1 MVLTLVAMAASGC
14 QRVAQIIP
22 GSGLTGRPGATAT
35 AATSDPG
42 SATAIPDAQLAQS
55 IVQVQVATPRDGQ
68 PQIARSGSGVI
79 VDADQRLILTSY
91 GVVQPYGTDGTPAY
105 STILVSTNRKLGDA
119 PTAEFEAELVAADP
133 ANGIAVLRVM
143 RDAGSASLS
152 SGKFNLP
159 AVTLGDA
166 RSAAAGLSLRVFG
179 HPGPDGGG
187 RPQSLLISK
196 ASVTGIRGAPGLTNR
211 TWLKTDVRMPYGAA
225 GGGAFNQAGALIGI
239 LAQDRY
245 LATGEVGQLR
255 PLELAQPVIE
265 RAKKETA
272 RYQVPLQMQGNVPGS
287 TRQQPSTT
295 PPAGGQA
302 AGGQAAGG
310 QAAGGQAGASLWVSA
325 PAFGAN
331 AIQSGGSRDLFDY
344 GTRFPA
350 GRPALYYEYVL
361 EGVPAGTVVEERWF
375 LDEVPQDS
383 LSSSYRWDGRGFAVQ
398 GDRITAPRAS
408 GIPRGRWRIE
418 VWAAG
423 ALRAQSTAL
432 VGVDPREGKVTAAGA
447 GSSATPDGRPQAGL
461 SANSTQA
468 LAFFDFT
475 GMEGAQTLDWIVSQN
490 NQRVY
495 VSPQLRW
502 DYGDSGR
509 AWVGFAPGRALGS
522 GKWEFELHIDGKVI
536 AVLPATVP

>member
-1 MVLTLVAMAASGC
+1 MVLTLAAITASGC
-14 QRVAQIIP
+14 QRVAKIIP
-22 GSGLTGRPGATAT
+22 GSGLTSRAGATAT
-35 AATSDPG
+35 AVTGDAG

-55 IVQVQVATPRDGQ
+55 IVQVQAATPRDGQ

-91 GVVQPYGTDGTPAY
+91 GVVQPYGADGTPAY
-105 STILVSTNRKLGDA
+105 STILVSTNRKLGDTPA
-119 PTAEFEAELVAADP
+119 PEFEAELVAADP

-166 RSAAAGLSLRVFG
+166 RSAAAGLALRVFG

-211 TWLKTDVRMPYGAA
+211 TWLKTDIRMPYGAA

-245 LATGEVGQLR
+245 LTTGEVGQLR

-272 RYQVPLQMQGNVPGS
+272 RYQVPMQMQGNVPGS

-295 PPAGGQA
+295 QPSGGQP
-302 AGGQAAGG
+302 
-310 QAAGGQAGASLWVSA
+310 GASMWVSA
-325 PAFGAN
+325 PVFGAN

-375 LDEVPQDS
+375 LDDVPQDS

-398 GDRITAPRAS
+398 GDRITAPSAS

-447 GSSATPDGRPQAGL
+447 GSSTTPDGRPQAGL

-475 GMEGAQTLDWIVSQN
+475 GMEGAQTLDWIVFQN
-490 NQRVY
+490 KQRVY

-502 DYGDSGR
+502 DYGDNGR

-522 GKWEFELHIDGKVI
+522 GKWEFELHIDGKVV
-536 AVLPATVP
+536 AVLPAVVP